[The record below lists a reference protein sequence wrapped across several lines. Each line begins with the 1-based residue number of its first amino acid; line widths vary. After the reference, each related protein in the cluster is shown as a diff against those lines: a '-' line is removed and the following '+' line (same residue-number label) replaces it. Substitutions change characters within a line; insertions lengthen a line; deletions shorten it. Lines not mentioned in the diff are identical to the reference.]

1 MSLRS
6 WIRRV
11 LALVGLSAALTA
23 AAAAQPAPSA
33 PAASPPPPPIVRI
46 ETTMGAVEI
55 TLDPE
60 GAPKTTAHML
70 KLFRSKH
77 YVGAAIF
84 RVEPGFLIQLGDL
97 DANLVYRRPPVGTVP
112 LETATNTHGR
122 GKVALARADDP
133 NSGQSSFYFELGEN
147 SHLNADPKAAP
158 NTTGY
163 AVFGR
168 VTAGMDVL
176 DKIAAV
182 ERDPEKGPFKG
193 MLPKTPIVVKSVTVK

>member
-1 MSLRS
+1 MTLRA
-6 WIRRV
+6 WIVRG
-11 LALVGLSAALTA
+11 LAAFGLAALVAG
-23 AAAAQPAPSA
+23 AAAAQTS
-33 PAASPPPPPIVRI
+33 PAAPPASPAAAPVVRI

-84 RVEPGFLIQLGDL
+84 RVEKDFLIQLGDL

-122 GKVALARADDP
+122 GKVALARGDDP
-133 NSGQSSFYFELGEN
+133 GSGQSSFYFELADN
-147 SHLNADPKAAP
+147 AHLNADPKAPP

-168 VTAGMDVL
+168 VTAGMDML
-176 DKIAAV
+176 DKMADV
-182 ERDPEKGPFKG
+182 PLDPEKGPFKG
-193 MLPKTPIVVKSVTVK
+193 KLPKTPIVIKSVTVK

>member
-1 MSLRS
+1 MTVRD
-6 WIRRV
+6 WIVR
-11 LALVGLSAALTA
+11 GLAALGLA
-23 AAAAQPAPSA
+23 AALSGAAAAQTTPATPA
-33 PAASPPPPPIVRI
+33 PAAAPVVRI
-46 ETTMGAVEI
+46 ETTMGVVEI

-84 RVEPGFLIQLGDL
+84 RVEKDFLIQLGDL

-122 GKVALARADDP
+122 GKVALARGDDSG
-133 NSGQSSFYFELGEN
+133 SGQSSFYFELGDN
-147 SHLNADPKAAP
+147 AHLNADPKAPP

-176 DKIAAV
+176 DKIADV
-182 ERDPEKGPFKG
+182 PLDPEKGPFKG
-193 MLPKTPIVVKSVTVK
+193 KLPKTPIVIKSVTVK